1 MGAAATHLTLLFL
14 LMTITAA
21 ACRGLGAAWHLSHV
35 EVVNHSTGE
44 RAAFVA
50 DTWLDAKLGPTIIT
64 LQPSSG
70 AGACQ
75 QVPGA
80 DCARCRG
87 ASSAH
92 A

>member
-1 MGAAATHLTLLFL
+1 M

-35 EVVNHSTGE
+35 EVVNHSSGE

-50 DTWLDAKLGPTIIT
+50 DTWLDAKLGPTTIT

-75 QVPGA
+75 QALGA
-80 DCARCRG
+80 DCTMSR